1 MHKLNQILAIE
12 RSTKSRV
19 HGDVTR
25 MHHSLQKPAL
35 LNGFTKTYRARDED
49 GDVYPPEKQKVQLQA
64 AEMLKQAGR
73 LIAELVDV
81 TATRDYGNCHAK
93 ADLVVDGEV
102 LLSDV
107 PATFLLFLEK
117 QLADLKTFV
126 TKIPPLDAAED
137 WSLDVGSN
145 LYKTAPIQTS
155 KTKKVQRPIVL
166 YPATDKHPAQTQL
179 ISEDVV
185 VGNWVTVK
193 HSGAIPPARKSELLE
208 RIERL
213 SSAVKFA
220 RETANGV
227 EVTKRE
233 VGERL
238 LAYLLKS
245 P

>member
-35 LNGFTKTYRARDED
+35 LNGFTKSYQRKNED
-49 GDVYPPEKQKVQLQA
+49 DDVYPPEKQKVQLKA
-64 AEMLKQAGR
+64 TDMLKQAGR
-73 LIAELVDV
+73 LLAELVDV
-81 TATRDYGNCHAK
+81 TATKDFGNTHAK

-102 LLSDV
+102 LLSGV

-126 TKIPPLDAAED
+126 TKVPALDPAED
-137 WSLDVGSN
+137 WTHDAGAD
-145 LYKTAPIQTS
+145 LYKTEPIQTS

-166 YPATDKHPAQTQL
+166 YPATEKHPAQTQL

-185 VGNWVTVK
+185 VGVWVTVK
-193 HSGAIPPARKSELLE
+193 QSGAMPAARKSELLE

-238 LAYLLKS
+238 FTYLLG
-245 P
+245 